1 MEFSVIPGRIQMERC
16 IPMENFRKKGNT
28 FRGISFIPLLLEFPK
43 ISVPFVYSYSARL
56 FTVTLPRKNAKD
68 LKDGGRFPKRLSLQ
82 CVSLLVGSV
91 GGHFRTQQ
99 QPCRWKRIKF
109 SGRYLCF
116 SSTCMIRGFQ
126 RASAWATSWE
136 KMWMLIAGFP
146 DEMWMLQQPK
156 EEIIAFFSKKK
167 KFRSRPI
174 KRKAP
179 QEVKLRCFLLTLICT
194 QTPAH
199 WHPKIPIKWYSSI
212 YFVSRVEK
220 KVQFHLFRK
229 NHWKF
234 HSNGKHSRFHLE

>member
-1 MEFSVIPGRIQMERC
+1 MSAYHLNGIFGNSGANSNGTVHPVKS
-16 IPMENFRKKGNT
+16 FRKKGNT

-91 GGHFRTQQ
+91 GGHFRTQL

-156 EEIIAFFSKKK
+156 EEILAFFSKEIN
-167 KFRSRPI
+167 FPSRPI
-174 KRKAP
+174 IIKRLAR
-179 QEVKLRCFLLTLICT
+179 QEVQPPCFLLT
-194 QTPAH
+194 
-199 WHPKIPIKWYSSI
+199 WYLSRPWPTGIRKFWSNDTVQSI
-212 YFVSRVEK
+212 SFP
-220 KVQFHLFRK
+220 
-229 NHWKF
+229 
-234 HSNGKHSRFHLE
+234 